1 MHTAWDTEE
10 CASTWRHRVLLQA
23 QRQLLFL
30 LAGTPAA
37 CKALNLVCCPYPG
50 QAKPSGMGGVPT
62 HPKHHHQYQHPAAGL
77 LGQGRP
83 RCRARSARRAPCCS
97 TGDAQNHILCRAGH
111 LLKRHLLGAAAPSRK
126 CPLTIGLGRC
136 FPYRQIKSVP
146 KGLVSCKYQANLSPP
161 WPFACVYSAN
171 CIQLCLPSEHF
182 GVSN

>member
-1 MHTAWDTEE
+1 MHTAWDTEQ

-37 CKALNLVCCPYPG
+37 CKTLNLVCCPYPG
-50 QAKPSGMGGVPT
+50 QAEPSGTGGVPT

-83 RCRARSARRAPCCS
+83 RPSTFSPESSVLQLRRRTEPHPAPGWPS
-97 TGDAQNHILCRAGH
+97 PQ
-111 LLKRHLLGAAAPSRK
+111 APPASSSCAIEK
-126 CPLTIGLGRC
+126 MPLAIGLGRC

-146 KGLVSCKYQANLSPP
+146 KGLVSCK
-161 WPFACVYSAN
+161 
-171 CIQLCLPSEHF
+171 
-182 GVSN
+182 